1 MAKAMNTNGG
11 EQRGVF
17 FVDWKEA
24 TTRSKEQKNSRTE
37 KPNNKNQAAP
47 APTPSLICRL
57 GVLADVQA
65 ADRDDAPSFSG
76 VTRRYRDALL
86 TARDSALSLA
96 ADAEVD
102 FLLHL
107 GDLVDM
113 SEAGGRPRE
122 VLSQVLSALGE
133 SGKEQAHVLGNH
145 CLASWPGSRGELHS
159 VLGLFG
165 EESRVAVEREEGA
178 GEKGNKGENGEGG
191 GGDGDDD
198 AEVLVSRAC
207 PERGY
212 YSRSFGKPRGHGNA
226 KGTENEGGSA
236 RPLRLIALDGFDVSL
251 TGREPGHP
259 KRALAESLLRERN
272 PRNEAGGWFSA
283 EGLEGPA
290 RRFVCFNGGCGAE
303 QLAWLRAQLE
313 QAERAAQRVVVAVH
327 QPLHPASA
335 NPLCLLWNYDEVLET
350 LRPFGARGTVVA
362 TLAGHAHSDGAGVCE
377 GGIVHRVVRGVVEH
391 ERKKGREAGGGRP
404 ARAAS
409 SSSSPCH
416 AVVDVFDDGSVVI
429 RGEGC
434 DDTEHLRSK

>member
-1 MAKAMNTNGG
+1 M
-11 EQRGVF
+11 
-17 FVDWKEA
+17 
-24 TTRSKEQKNSRTE
+24 
-37 KPNNKNQAAP
+37 
-47 APTPSLICRL
+47 
-57 GVLADVQA
+57 QA

-96 ADAEVD
+96 ADADVD

-113 SEAGGRPRE
+113 SEATGKPRE
-122 VLSQVLSALGE
+122 VLERVLAALGE

-145 CLASWPGSRGELHS
+145 CLASWPGSRAELHS

-165 EESRVAVEREEGA
+165 GASRVEMAAVE
-178 GEKGNKGENGEGG
+178 NGGG
-191 GGDGDDD
+191 GGDNDDLEE
-198 AEVLVSRAC
+198 ALVSRAC

-212 YSRSFGKPRGHGNA
+212 YSRSFGKGKP
-226 KGTENEGGSA
+226 S
-236 RPLRLIALDGFDVSL
+236 LRLIALDGFDVSL

-259 KRALAESLLRERN
+259 KRALAESILREKN

-283 EGLEGPA
+283 EGLEGVD

-303 QLAWLRAQLE
+303 QLAWLRAQLQE
-313 QAERAAQRVVVAVH
+313 AERERQKVVVAVH
-327 QPLHPASA
+327 QPLLPGTA
-335 NPLCLLWNYDEVLET
+335 NPLCLLFNYDEVLET
-350 LRPFGARGTVVA
+350 LRPFGARGSGTVVA

-377 GGIVHRVVRGVVEH
+377 GGILHRVVRGVVEH
-391 ERKKGREAGGGRP
+391 ERKNVKD
-404 ARAAS
+404 S

-416 AVVDVFDDGSVVI
+416 AVMDVFDDGSVAI

-434 DDTEHLRSK
+434 DDTEHLLRSK